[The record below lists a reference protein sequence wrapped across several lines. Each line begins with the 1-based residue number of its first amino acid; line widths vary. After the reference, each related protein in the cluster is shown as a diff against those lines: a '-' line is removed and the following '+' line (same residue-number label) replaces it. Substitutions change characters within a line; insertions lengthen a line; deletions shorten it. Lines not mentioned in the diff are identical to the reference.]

1 MEGDFPSLLQ
11 EKEMHYG
18 FAKNVKILQISKM
31 NLFEIGQK
39 KKLKKKNSKL
49 DNFKNGVTT
58 EKTPEVKRRSGVN

>member
-1 MEGDFPSLLQ
+1 MEGDFPSHLQ
-11 EKEMHYG
+11 EKETHYG